1 MSGSEM
7 SAKMNR
13 MLDNIHLI
21 FPLFNRAL
29 LKPEELT
36 HNPMSSEFR
45 VMLFLVLRDSQPI
58 STIGGLLGI
67 SKPNMTA
74 VIDRLIAYGYVERRP
89 STEDR
94 RIIDI
99 SVTTEGRR
107 YMEACKTEA
116 CESVRKRLSTLSTED
131 IDSLCASLE
140 NIRLTLMKLSG
151 MNDDN
156 LVTLIEKDTPWGR
169 KF

>member
-1 MSGSEM
+1 
-7 SAKMNR
+7 
-13 MLDNIHLI
+13 
-21 FPLFNRAL
+21 
-29 LKPEELT
+29 
-36 HNPMSSEFR
+36 
-45 VMLFLVLRDSQPI
+45 MLFLILRDSQPI

>member
-1 MSGSEM
+1 MRPDL

-45 VMLFLVLRDSQPI
+45 VMLFLILRDSQPI
-58 STIGGLLGI
+58 STIGRLLGL
-67 SKPNMTA
+67 SKPSMTA

-99 SVTTEGRR
+99 SVTAEGRR

-116 CESVRKRLSTLSTED
+116 CESVKKRLSTLSMED

-156 LVTLIEKDTPWGR
+156 LVILIEKDPPWCR